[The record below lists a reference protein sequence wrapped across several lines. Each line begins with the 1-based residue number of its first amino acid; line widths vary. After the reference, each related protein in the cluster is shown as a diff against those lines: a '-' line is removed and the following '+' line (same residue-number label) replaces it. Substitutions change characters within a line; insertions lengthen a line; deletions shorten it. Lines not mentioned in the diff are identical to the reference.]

1 MLHGGSAV
9 YAIVKTGGKQYRVEE
24 GQVVRVERLV
34 AASGESVTLE
44 DVLLLAT
51 DAGTRVGSPRVLGA
65 SVVGKVLE
73 HGRGQKVRVFHYK
86 KRKHYRKTRGHRQ
99 DFTALQ
105 IEKIQA

>member
-1 MLHGGSAV
+1 M

-51 DAGTRVGSPRVLGA
+51 DAETRVGSPRVLGA

-73 HGRGQKVRVFHYK
+73 HGRGQKIRVFHYK

>member
-1 MLHGGSAV
+1 MLHGGSAL

-24 GQVVRVERLV
+24 GQIVRVERIP
-34 AASGESVTLE
+34 AASGESVTLDE
-44 DVLLLAT
+44 VLFLA
-51 DAGTRVGSPRVLGA
+51 GEGETRVGSPRVAGA

>member
-1 MLHGGSAV
+1 M

-51 DAGTRVGSPRVLGA
+51 DAETRVGSPRVVGA

-73 HGRGQKVRVFHYK
+73 HGRGQKMRVFHYK

>member
-1 MLHGGSAV
+1 M

-44 DVLLLAT
+44 DVLLVAT
-51 DAGTRVGSPRVLGA
+51 DAETRVGSPRVLGA

-99 DFTALQ
+99 DFTALE

>member
-1 MLHGGSAV
+1 M

-24 GQVVRVERLV
+24 GQVVRVERLE
-34 AASGESVTLE
+34 AESGQSVTLDE
-44 DVLLLAT
+44 VLFLGG
-51 DAGTRVGSPRVLGA
+51 DGSVRVGSPRVAGA

-73 HGRGQKVRVFHYK
+73 HGRGQKIRVFHYK
-86 KRKHYRKTRGHRQ
+86 KRKHNRKTRGHRQ